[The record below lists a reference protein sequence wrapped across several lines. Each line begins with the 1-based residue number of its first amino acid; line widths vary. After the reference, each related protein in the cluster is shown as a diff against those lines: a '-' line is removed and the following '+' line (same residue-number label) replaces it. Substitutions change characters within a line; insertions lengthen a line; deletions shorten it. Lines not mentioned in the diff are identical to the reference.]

1 VSDFP
6 LTVVL
11 GFLAGLF
18 GAIPPGPLNVTIFRK
33 TLQGH
38 HREAFQVAIGGA
50 VVDTFI
56 CALISF
62 GLGWTLEKVVTNRWV
77 KGPLALFLVAYG
89 LKLLIWDRKK
99 DAEAEARL
107 CAKPI
112 PGETNSAAAAAP
124 RRRFRIPVV
133 LGFVQGAANPTLLV
147 NWTIVIG
154 FLVGHRL
161 LTPGP
166 GMAAAFALG
175 VGLGVFAWFTMVIE
189 VLDRL
194 KERARGWVRRST
206 VLAGILLV
214 LFGLIFTWKSFAPA

>member
-1 VSDFP
+1 MSDFP

-11 GFLAGLF
+11 GFLAGFF

-33 TLQGH
+33 TLAGRQ
-38 HREAFQVAIGGA
+38 REAFRVAAGGA

-56 CALISF
+56 CGLISV
-62 GLGWTLEKVVTNRWV
+62 GLGWMLEKVVTNRWV

-89 LKLLIWDRKK
+89 LKLLIWDQKK
-99 DAEAEARL
+99 DAEAAERPGANS
-107 CAKPI
+107 CA
-112 PGETNSAAAAAP
+112 GEPSAPVPAAP
-124 RRRFRIPVV
+124 LRFRIHLA

-161 LTPGP
+161 LIPGP
-166 GMAAAFALG
+166 GVAGAFALG
-175 VGLGVFAWFTMVIE
+175 VGLGVFAWFAIMIE
-189 VLDRL
+189 VLNRL

-206 VLAGILLV
+206 VLAGVLLV
-214 LFGLIFTWKSFAPA
+214 LFGLFFTWKSFAGG